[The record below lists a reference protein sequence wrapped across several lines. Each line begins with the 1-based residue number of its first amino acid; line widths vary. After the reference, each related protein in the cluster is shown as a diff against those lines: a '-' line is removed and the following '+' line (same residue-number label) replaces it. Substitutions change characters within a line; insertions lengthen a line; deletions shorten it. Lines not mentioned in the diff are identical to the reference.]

1 MDNSNID
8 SNYIGVINIYSQMFP
23 SIDADVIKMVIDEN
37 KEDEILD
44 ILLKLSDDS
53 LEVQSP
59 IMSPSKEHNIVF
71 CENMYEDKKK
81 EEQHK
86 ITTFDLKNTE
96 DNQQEYEQDDREYT
110 ESDTFFGNKKNKK
123 EEKQGI
129 FGGLFKRNVKKPA
142 NDTESYLDE
151 YDPYDRL

>member
-1 MDNSNID
+1 
-8 SNYIGVINIYSQMFP
+8 MFP

-71 CENMYEDKKK
+71 CENMYENKK
-81 EEQHK
+81 EEQHQ

-96 DNQQEYEQDDREYT
+96 DNHQEYEQDDREYT
-110 ESDTFFGNKKNKK
+110 ESDTFLEIKKQKK
-123 EEKQGI
+123 RRKTGD
-129 FGGLFKRNVKKPA
+129 FWWSF
-142 NDTESYLDE
+142 
-151 YDPYDRL
+151 